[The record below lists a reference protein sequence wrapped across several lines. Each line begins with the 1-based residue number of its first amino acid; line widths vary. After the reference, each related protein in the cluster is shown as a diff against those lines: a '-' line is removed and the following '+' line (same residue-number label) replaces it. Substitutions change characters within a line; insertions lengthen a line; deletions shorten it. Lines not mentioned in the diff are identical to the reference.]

1 MRIGT
6 HYGRHC
12 KIKGIEHLN
21 SFELMIV
28 LSILLIRSGNV
39 ELNPGPNSSNTN
51 SESFDESII
60 SNYFSI
66 VHYNIQSINHKIDLI
81 GSELRNFNIICLTE
95 TWLNHNISS
104 DSASIDN
111 FKLFRR
117 DRQADNPGGGIC
129 VYVNDNIYSRR
140 RADLEL
146 LNIEGIWVEV
156 NFHNRKFLLGT
167 FYRPPDAPAQ
177 TLSDIESSFNLAMDS
192 NIKDV
197 FITGDFNLD
206 TLKPTTNHKITNLC
220 QYFNLFQLI
229 NEPTNFTEKSSTII
243 DLVFTSDKNNI
254 LSSGVGDPF
263 LDQNV
268 RYHCPIYFVLNFHKP
283 VTPVVHRHIWLYERG
298 DYESFSQDILETNW
312 DALKHND
319 IDIYARNVTDQIST
333 LAKKH
338 IPNKS
343 IKIRQSDPSWLT
355 SEIKQMIRKRK
366 RLYSKFKKSKK
377 PSDFEN
383 YKHIRNKTIAEIRKS
398 KKSEVDKLA
407 AKLSNNDI
415 GPKDWW
421 KTLKHFIKPEQS
433 TSIPPLLN
441 DDTILTDETEK
452 ASLLNVGQ
460 TILDE
465 SRASLPSDLPI
476 PDNNLNTIST
486 SPFEV
491 ESILKSLPIG
501 KATGPDAINNRIL
514 QELATPLSS
523 PLSDLFNFSL
533 INGKVPLMWKEA
545 NVTPIFKKD
554 DPSIASNYR
563 PISLLSAVAKVLEKI
578 VHKHLFNFV
587 RDHDLLSA
595 LQSGFIPGDSTVNQL
610 IDIYNTF
617 CKSLD
622 EGKEVRA
629 VFCDISKAFDRV
641 WHKGLLYKL
650 QSVGISDSL
659 LLWFRN
665 YLAERKQRV
674 VLPGGASSWKYIKAG
689 VPQGSIL
696 GPLLFLIYI
705 NDIVD
710 EIHSCIRL
718 FADDTSLYI
727 IVDNPLQAAA
737 TLNEDLEK
745 LHSWASKWL
754 VTFNPSKSEAI
765 TFTRKRIR
773 PLHPPL
779 YMNHQAINEVSS
791 HKHLGLIFSNDC
803 NWHEHIEYIKTKAWF
818 RINIMRR
825 LKFKLDRKSLEII
838 YMSFIRPLLEY
849 ASVVWDNCAEY
860 ESEELEKIQNEAAR
874 IVTGATKL
882 VSLEAL
888 YIDTGWESLETRR
901 EKHKLIQFYKMNN
914 ELTPEYLSSL
924 VPPTVGSA
932 VRYPLRNESNLQT
945 VPAKSKQYY
954 ESFLP
959 STTRLY
965 QMT

>member
-1 MRIGT
+1 
-6 HYGRHC
+6 
-12 KIKGIEHLN
+12 
-21 SFELMIV
+21 
-28 LSILLIRSGNV
+28 
-39 ELNPGPNSSNTN
+39 
-51 SESFDESII
+51 
-60 SNYFSI
+60 
-66 VHYNIQSINHKIDLI
+66 
-81 GSELRNFNIICLTE
+81 
-95 TWLNHNISS
+95 
-104 DSASIDN
+104 
-111 FKLFRR
+111 
-117 DRQADNPGGGIC
+117 
-129 VYVNDNIYSRR
+129 
-140 RADLEL
+140 
-146 LNIEGIWVEV
+146 
-156 NFHNRKFLLGT
+156 
-167 FYRPPDAPAQ
+167 
-177 TLSDIESSFNLAMDS
+177 
-192 NIKDV
+192 
-197 FITGDFNLD
+197 
-206 TLKPTTNHKITNLC
+206 
-220 QYFNLFQLI
+220 
-229 NEPTNFTEKSSTII
+229 
-243 DLVFTSDKNNI
+243 
-254 LSSGVGDPF
+254 
-263 LDQNV
+263 
-268 RYHCPIYFVLNFHKP
+268 
-283 VTPVVHRHIWLYERG
+283 
-298 DYESFSQDILETNW
+298 
-312 DALKHND
+312 
-319 IDIYARNVTDQIST
+319 
-333 LAKKH
+333 
-338 IPNKS
+338 
-343 IKIRQSDPSWLT
+343 
-355 SEIKQMIRKRK
+355 MIRKRK
-366 RLYSKFKKSKK
+366 RLYSKFKISKK

-452 ASLLNVGQ
+452 ASLLNDFFVGQ
-460 TILDE
+460 TVLDE

-491 ESILKSLPIG
+491 ESILKSLPLG

-514 QELATPLSS
+514 RELATPLSS

-554 DPSIASNYR
+554 DPSI
-563 PISLLSAVAKVLEKI
+563 
-578 VHKHLFNFV
+578 
-587 RDHDLLSA
+587 
-595 LQSGFIPGDSTVNQL
+595 
-610 IDIYNTF
+610 
-617 CKSLD
+617 
-622 EGKEVRA
+622 
-629 VFCDISKAFDRV
+629 
-641 WHKGLLYKL
+641 
-650 QSVGISDSL
+650 
-659 LLWFRN
+659 
-665 YLAERKQRV
+665 
-674 VLPGGASSWKYIKAG
+674 ASSWKYIKAG

-791 HKHLGLIFSNDC
+791 HKHLGLILSNDC

-901 EKHKLIQFYKMNN
+901 EKHLFNSIK
-914 ELTPEYLSSL
+914 
-924 VPPTVGSA
+924 
-932 VRYPLRNESNLQT
+932 
-945 VPAKSKQYY
+945 
-954 ESFLP
+954 
-959 STTRLY
+959 
-965 QMT
+965 